1 MKEEIEN
8 LKTLKKEIE
17 IFEAKLIKKGILI
30 YQNYLSTILQDVKDE
45 ITVDIEDIQEELL
58 DALKGI
64 NNDDWS

>member
-64 NNDDWS
+64 NNDD